1 MSSLGLTCNTQD
13 LHRVTWDLLL
23 WHTSSLDVAVG
34 SVVMAHR
41 LQSAWAS
48 LVAALGLS
56 SCGIWVLCSQFSD
69 QGSNLQPALHS
80 GFLSIGPPVHFN
92 GSVVANFVIPWTAA
106 RQASLSVTKSRR
118 CSDSRSL
125 SQWCHPT
132 ISSSI
137 IPFSSCHQSFP
148 ASVSFPASQFFA
160 LGGQSIGVSVSA
172 SVLSMNIQDW
182 FPLGLTG
189 LISLQSPQIYCLLEI
204 HT

>member
-23 WHTSSLDVAVG
+23 WHTSYLDVAVG

-69 QGSNLQPALHS
+69 QGSNSQPALHS

-92 GSVVANFVIPWTAA
+92 GSVVADFVIPWTAA

-132 ISSSI
+132 IPSI

-148 ASVSFPASQFFA
+148 ASVSFPVSQFFA

-182 FPLGLTG
+182 FPLVLTG